1 MKAVIRVAITILM
14 LTAEVA
20 GSIICF
26 SNIYKSP
33 CEVLLFWCVATIAA
47 IMMWCLLIDVFKEEE

>member
-1 MKAVIRVAITILM
+1 MKTVMRIVITILM

-33 CEVLLFWCVATIAA
+33 CEILLLWCVATIAA
-47 IMMWCLLIDVFKEEE
+47 ILMWSMLIDVFKED